1 MSSPGTWAGR
11 LEPQTHRQGLFPGAG
26 EPGGRWCLTW
36 WFWLLRGVLW
46 ETRSRGG
53 QAHETCAWEWHGT
66 TSALFFAS
74 HGHGAHPDPPKGR
87 WERTRACVPP
97 SFSPPC
103 FPTWDACDSP
113 FGSSQWSSS
122 SAFAEPA
129 CMPRGSEFIGLGCSL
144 GICIVLKSSQVVLKC
159 GQG

>member
-46 ETRSRGG
+46 ETGSRGG

-87 WERTRACVPP
+87 WERTRAFVPP
-97 SFSPPC
+97 SAHHASPPGTPVILPLDHLSGHC
-103 FPTWDACDSP
+103 LQRLLNP
-113 FGSSQWSSS
+113 
-122 SAFAEPA
+122 PA
-129 CMPRGSEFIGLGCSL
+129 CPEALISL
-144 GICIVLKSSQVVLKC
+144 VWDVVWEYVSF
-159 GQG
+159 